1 MIGIVEYREL
11 VELVL
16 EKILRDPTDTDKQVD
31 YDLKTKMQLIKLSN
45 AHILIPQL
53 QKATNVCNL
62 WKLCYVCMKL
72 QIGELIEL
80 SNADIL
86 IPQLENVTSVCNL

>member
-16 EKILRDPTDTDKQVD
+16 ENILRDPTDTDKQVD

-45 AHILIPQL
+45 TDILIPQL
-53 QKATNVCNL
+53 QKVTNVWNL
-62 WKLCYVCMKL
+62 WKVCYGCMKL
-72 QIGELIEL
+72 QIGELIKL

-86 IPQLENVTSVCNL
+86 ILQLQNVTNVCNL